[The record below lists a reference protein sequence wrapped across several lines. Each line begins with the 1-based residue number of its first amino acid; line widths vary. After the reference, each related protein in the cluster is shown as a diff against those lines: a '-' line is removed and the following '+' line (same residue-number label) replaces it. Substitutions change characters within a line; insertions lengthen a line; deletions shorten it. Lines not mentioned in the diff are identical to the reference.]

1 MKIATVRDFKA
12 HAARY
17 LHSKEDVYVTRHGK
31 PIAVVSPV
39 PEKSVQ
45 SALIEMQ
52 RVFQESQLSKKDLL
66 RLLDESRKEIYGR

>member
-12 HAARY
+12 HATRY

-39 PEKSVQ
+39 AKKSVQ
-45 SALIEMQ
+45 SALVEMQ
-52 RVFQESQLSKKDLL
+52 RVFQDSRLSKKELL
-66 RLLDESRKEIYGR
+66 RLLEDSRKEIYGR